1 MSTPTPTPTPTITF
15 AFKVLKL
22 NVIPTLTI
30 NTTTL
35 TNVVTSIVYQ
45 YTGTS
50 STGQTCVITGE
61 APLGQP
67 DLNSYTDFNKLTEAE
82 VINWLES
89 TVNINKY
96 QTDITNYLNGNN
108 IVSLPLPW
116 TSS

>member
-1 MSTPTPTPTPTITF
+1 MSSPTITF

-35 TNVVTSIVYQ
+35 TNVITSVVYQ

-50 STGQTCVITGE
+50 STGQNCVVTGE
-61 APLGQP
+61 APLAPP
-67 DLNSYTDFNKLTEAE
+67 DCNSYKDFHKLTEE
-82 VINWLES
+82 DVLSWLES
-89 TVNINKY
+89 TVNVNKF

-108 IVSLPLPW
+108 VISLPLPW
-116 TSS
+116 SSN